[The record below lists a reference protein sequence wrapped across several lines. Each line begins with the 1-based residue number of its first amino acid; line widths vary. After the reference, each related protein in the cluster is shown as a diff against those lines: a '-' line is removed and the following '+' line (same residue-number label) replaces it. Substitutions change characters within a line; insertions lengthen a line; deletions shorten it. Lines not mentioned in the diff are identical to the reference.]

1 MSFGCFGRLPCKTDA
16 QCWVSNFCDAELRW
30 VLSCSITKFLK
41 LLKFPMA
48 DVTLT
53 VDGKKVTAPAG
64 TLLIEA
70 CKTVGIEV
78 PSFCYYPNLS
88 LQGACRMCLVKIE
101 KMPKLQTAC
110 TTVVSE
116 GMIVTSESDEIKQAR
131 KGMLELLLGN
141 HPLDCP
147 VCDAGGECELQ
158 DMTFSYG
165 AAESKFMEAKNHKE
179 EQQWSPIVFFDRP
192 RCILCYRCVRVC
204 GEGMDVW
211 ALGVQNRAV
220 SSVIAPNKEDHLE
233 CEECGMCI
241 DICPVGA
248 LTSGAYRYKTRPW
261 EMKHVG
267 TICTHCGDGCKTTL
281 GVRRADTGMEI
292 VRGDN
297 RDKSGTN
304 GDFLC
309 IKGRY
314 GFDFANHEERL
325 NRPLIRR
332 QGKLMPATWEEAF
345 ALIGEKFAGV
355 RDHDGGGAIGV
366 VGSTR
371 TTNEESYL
379 LSKFARV
386 VLRTNNIDHH
396 RTADFPA
403 LAAAVRGKADRTASM
418 AEVFT
423 APAIL
428 LIGNDPTEQHPLLAW
443 QIRNNVRL
451 HRARLHVIHSRPI
464 KLRRQAT
471 TFAQIPA
478 GAEGRVAAF
487 LAGGDSAAEALVDA
501 SSPLSL
507 SQDGWIELRDKLRG
521 EQNLV
526 IVFGSELR
534 GEDLASLMKFGAA
547 IPGTKFVCLADYAN
561 SRGAADMGLYP
572 DLLPGYHP
580 TAGSSEFHAEWGEI
594 PRAPGLDLAAMVE
607 AGKDGRLKALYVVG
621 SNPVGR
627 SNIDPFAFS
636 KSFVVVQDMFL
647 TETAV
652 MADVVLPAANAY
664 EKSGTFTNTCG
675 DLQLVKKAGEVTGT
689 KTDFEMVVRIA
700 DAMGFEVRKLV
711 PFGGGTYADMGQS
724 RGAQSGEADRHA
736 VWLEARGLEPKLSPF
751 EPTAILDEI
760 QRLVPGYDVSRM
772 TLLAGNSQHTSLE
785 QAGPGVA
792 HRAESIAPANDN
804 LFTSGTLGRYSR
816 ALQSV
821 IESHEVK
828 TEVAAD

>member
-1 MSFGCFGRLPCKTDA
+1 
-16 QCWVSNFCDAELRW
+16 
-30 VLSCSITKFLK
+30 
-41 LLKFPMA
+41 MA
-48 DVTLT
+48 DTPQLVNIN
-53 VDGKKVTAPAG
+53 VDGKKVSAPGG

-116 GMIVTSESDEIKQAR
+116 GMIVTTESDEIKQAR
-131 KGMLELLLGN
+131 KSMLELLLGN

-158 DMTFSYG
+158 DMTFAYG
-165 AAESKFMEAKNHKE
+165 AAESKFMEAKNHKD
-179 EQQWSPIVFFDRP
+179 EQQWSPVVFFDRP

-211 ALGVQNRAV
+211 ALGVQNRGV
-220 SSVIAPNKEDHLE
+220 SSIIAPNKEDHLE

-314 GFDFANHEERL
+314 AFDFASHEDRL
-325 NRPLIRR
+325 KQPLIRKN
-332 QGKLMPATWEEAF
+332 GKLTPSTWEEAF
-345 ALIGEKFAGV
+345 ELVGKKFV
-355 RDHDGGGAIGV
+355 EVCDKDGGQAIGV
-366 VGSTR
+366 IGSTR
-371 TTNEESYL
+371 TTNEEAYL

-386 VLRTNNIDHH
+386 VLKTNNVDHH
-396 RTADFPA
+396 RTADLPA
-403 LAAAVRGKADRTASM
+403 LAAAARGKTNRTASM
-418 AEVFT
+418 ADIFT

-451 HRARLHVIHSRPI
+451 HRARMYAINANPI

-471 TFAQIPA
+471 TFMRIPSGSEA
-478 GAEGRVAAF
+478 KLVAF
-487 LAGGDSAAEALVDA
+487 LSGEDAAPDSLATADA
-501 SSPLSL
+501 NR
-507 SQDGWIELRDKLRG
+507 DAWIAFREKLRT

-526 IVFGSELR
+526 IIFGSELR
-534 GEDLASLMKFGAA
+534 GGDIAALVKFGWAF
-547 IPGTKFVCLADYAN
+547 PEPS
-561 SRGAADMGLYP
+561 SRAS
-572 DLLPGYHP
+572 P
-580 TAGSSEFHAEWGEI
+580 TT
-594 PRAPGLDLAAMVE
+594 PTLAA
-607 AGKDGRLKALYVVG
+607 
-621 SNPVGR
+621 
-627 SNIDPFAFS
+627 
-636 KSFVVVQDMFL
+636 Q
-647 TETAV
+647 
-652 MADVVLPAANAY
+652 
-664 EKSGTFTNTCG
+664 
-675 DLQLVKKAGEVTGT
+675 
-689 KTDFEMVVRIA
+689 
-700 DAMGFEVRKLV
+700 
-711 PFGGGTYADMGQS
+711 
-724 RGAQSGEADRHA
+724 
-736 VWLEARGLEPKLSPF
+736 
-751 EPTAILDEI
+751 
-760 QRLVPGYDVSRM
+760 
-772 TLLAGNSQHTSLE
+772 
-785 QAGPGVA
+785 
-792 HRAESIAPANDN
+792 
-804 LFTSGTLGRYSR
+804 
-816 ALQSV
+816 
-821 IESHEVK
+821 
-828 TEVAAD
+828 

>member
-1 MSFGCFGRLPCKTDA
+1 
-16 QCWVSNFCDAELRW
+16 
-30 VLSCSITKFLK
+30 
-41 LLKFPMA
+41 MA
-48 DVTLT
+48 DVNLT

-70 CKTVGIEV
+70 CKSVGIEV

-110 TTVVSE
+110 TTVISE
-116 GMIVTSESDEIKQAR
+116 GMAVTTESEEIKQAR
-131 KGMLELLLGN
+131 KSMLEMLLGN

-158 DMTFSYG
+158 DMTFAYG

-179 EQQWSPIVFFDRP
+179 EQQWSPVVYFDRP

-211 ALGVQNRAV
+211 ALGVQNRGV
-220 SSVIAPNKEDHLE
+220 SSLIAPNKEDHLE

-267 TICTHCGDGCKTTL
+267 TVCTHCGDGCKTTL
-281 GVRRADTGMEI
+281 GVRRSDAGLEI

-325 NRPLIRR
+325 TQPLIRKN
-332 QGKLMPATWEEAF
+332 GKLTPASWEDAF
-345 ALIGEKFAGV
+345 ELVGKKFAEV
-355 RDHDGGGAIGV
+355 RDKDGGAAMGV
-366 VGSTR
+366 VGSNR
-371 TTNEESYL
+371 TTNEEAYL
-379 LSKFARV
+379 LSKFART
-386 VLRTNNIDHH
+386 VLKTNNVDHH
-396 RTADFPA
+396 RTADFTA
-403 LAAAVRGKADRTASM
+403 FAAAMRGKENATASM
-418 AEVFT
+418 ADVFT

-451 HRARLHVIHSRPI
+451 HRAMLYVINTESI
-464 KLRRQAT
+464 KLRRQAANFT
-471 TFAQIPA
+471 QIPK
-478 GAEGRVAAF
+478 GTEGKVAAF
-487 LAGGDSAAEALVDA
+487 LAGDDAAADALGNTKDPWVA
-501 SSPLSL
+501 
-507 SQDGWIELRDKLRG
+507 LREKIRG
-521 EQNLV
+521 EQNIV
-526 IVFGSELR
+526 IIFGSEIR
-534 GEDLASLMKFGAA
+534 GKDIASLVAFGSG
-547 IPGTKFVCLADYAN
+547 IPGAKFACLGDYAN

-572 DLLPGYHP
+572 DLIPGYHP
-580 TAGSSEFHAEWGEI
+580 ATAASKFHEEWADI
-594 PRAPGLDLAAMVE
+594 PQTVGLDLPGMVE
-607 AGKDGRLKALYVVG
+607 AAKAGKLKALYVVG

-627 SNIDPFAFS
+627 LDIDPFAFS
-636 KSFVVVQDMFL
+636 KGFVVVQDMFL
-647 TETAV
+647 TETAAI
-652 MADVVLPAANAY
+652 ADVVLPAANAY
-664 EKSGTFTNTCG
+664 EKSGSMTNTCG
-675 DLQLVKKAGEVTGT
+675 DVQLVKKAGELSGT
-689 KTDFEMVVRIA
+689 KPDFEMIVRIA
-700 DAMGFEVRKLV
+700 DAMGADIRKLV
-711 PFGGGTYADMGQS
+711 PFGGGVRADMGQS

-736 VWLEARGLEPKLSPF
+736 VWLENQGLETKLSPLD
-751 EPTAILDEI
+751 PMAILDEI
-760 QRLVPGYDVSRM
+760 QRLVPGYGASRAN
-772 TLLAGNSQHTSLE
+772 LLAGNSEHTSL
-785 QAGPGVA
+785 ANSGTGVA
-792 HRAESIAPANDN
+792 HKLESIQPANDT

-816 ALQSV
+816 ALRSV
-821 IESHEVK
+821 LESHEV
-828 TEVAAD
+828 TSAEVAAD

>member
-1 MSFGCFGRLPCKTDA
+1 
-16 QCWVSNFCDAELRW
+16 
-30 VLSCSITKFLK
+30 
-41 LLKFPMA
+41 MA
-48 DVTLT
+48 DVNLT

-88 LQGACRMCLVKIE
+88 LCGACRMCLVKIE

-110 TTVVSE
+110 TTVISE
-116 GMIVTSESDEIKQAR
+116 GMIVTTDSPEIKQAR
-131 KGMLELLLGN
+131 KATVEILLGN

-165 AAESKFMEAKNHKE
+165 AAESKFMEAKNHKD
-179 EQQWSPIVFFDRP
+179 EQQWSPVVFFDRP
-192 RCILCYRCVRVC
+192 RCILCFRCVRVC

-211 ALGVQNRAV
+211 ALGVQNRGV
-220 SSVIAPNKEDHLE
+220 SSIIAPNKEDHLE

-281 GVRRADTGMEI
+281 GVRRADRGMEI

-314 GFDFANHEERL
+314 GFDFANHEDRL
-325 NRPLIRR
+325 TKPLIR
-332 QGKLMPATWEEAF
+332 QNGKLVPASWEEAF
-345 ALIGEKFAGV
+345 ALIGKTFREI
-355 RDHDGGGAIGV
+355 RDTEGGQAIGV

-371 TTNEESYL
+371 TTNEEAYL

-386 VLRTNNIDHH
+386 VLQTNNVDHH

-403 LAAAVRGKADRTASM
+403 FAAALRGKSGLTASM

-451 HRARLHVIHSRPI
+451 HRAKLYAMNSNPI
-464 KLRRQAT
+464 KLRRQAAA
-471 TFAQIPA
+471 FMQIPA
-478 GAEGRVAAF
+478 GAEGNAVAF
-487 LAGGDSAAEALVDA
+487 LAGDDRAVEGLTGA
-501 SSPLSL
+501 SSEDTGGPERPPLHD
-507 SQDGWIELRDKLRG
+507 QWAALREKLRG
-521 EQNLV
+521 EKNLV
-526 IVFGSELR
+526 IIFGSEVR
-534 GEDLASLMKFGAA
+534 GGSIAELVKFGSALEGA
-547 IPGTKFVCLADYAN
+547 KFVCLADYAN

-572 DLLPGYHP
+572 ELLPGYHP
-580 TAGSSEFHAEWGEI
+580 IAGNTAFHHEWGEI
-594 PRAPGLDLAAMVE
+594 PQAPGMDFPAMAE
-607 AGKDGRLKALYVVG
+607 AGKSGKLKALYVVG
-621 SNPVGR
+621 SNPIGR
-627 SNIDPFAFS
+627 LNIDPFSFS

-664 EKSGTFTNTCG
+664 EKEGTFTNTCG
-675 DLQLVKKAGEVTGT
+675 DAQLVKKAGEVTGT
-689 KTDFEMVVRIA
+689 KTDFEMIVRIA
-700 DAMGFEVRKLV
+700 DAMGADVHKLV

-736 VWLEARGLEPKLSPF
+736 VWLEARGLEPKMNPF
-751 EPTAILDEI
+751 DPTAILDEI

-772 TLLAGNSQHTSLE
+772 NLLAGNSEHTDLLDV
-785 QAGPGVA
+785 GPGAA
-792 HRAESIAPANDN
+792 HKSESIEPANDT

-821 IESHEVK
+821 IESREVK
-828 TEVAAD
+828 PAEVAAD

>member
-1 MSFGCFGRLPCKTDA
+1 
-16 QCWVSNFCDAELRW
+16 
-30 VLSCSITKFLK
+30 
-41 LLKFPMA
+41 MA
-48 DVTLT
+48 DVNLT
-53 VDGKKVTAPAG
+53 VDGKKVTAAAG

-70 CKTVGIEV
+70 CKRVGIEV

-110 TTVVSE
+110 TTVVAE
-116 GMIVTSESDEIKQAR
+116 GMIVTTESPEVKQAR
-131 KGMLELLLGN
+131 KSMLEMLLGN

-165 AAESKFMEAKNHKE
+165 AAESKFIEMKNHRD
-179 EQQWSPIVFFDRP
+179 EQQWSPVVYFDRP

-211 ALGVQNRAV
+211 ALGVQNRGV
-220 SSVIAPNKEDHLE
+220 SSIIAPNKEDHLE

-267 TICTHCGDGCKTTL
+267 TVCAHCGDGCKTTL
-281 GVRRADTGMEI
+281 GVRRSDTGMEI

-314 GFDFANHEERL
+314 AFDFASSDARL
-325 NRPLIRR
+325 TQPLIRR
-332 QGKLMPATWEEAF
+332 NGKLTPSTWEEAF
-345 ALIGEKFAGV
+345 DVVGKKFAEIV
-355 RDHDGGGAIGV
+355 KKDGGSAIGV
-366 VGSTR
+366 IGSNR

-379 LSKFARV
+379 LSKFART
-386 VLRTNNIDHH
+386 VLKTNNIDHH

-403 LAAAVRGKADRTASM
+403 LAAALHGKPQGTASM
-418 AEVFT
+418 AHVFT

-451 HRARLHVIHSRPI
+451 HRAKLYLINSSESI

-471 TFAQIPA
+471 EFLQIPA
-478 GAEGRVAAF
+478 GSEAKLASF
-487 LAGGDSAAEALVDA
+487 LAGNDAVLDSLI
-501 SSPLSL
+501 SPP
-507 SQDGWIELRDKLRG
+507 GGKEVWTGIRDKLRG
-521 EQNLV
+521 EANLA
-526 IVFGSELR
+526 IIFGSEIR
-534 GEDLASLMKFGAA
+534 GAAVADLVKFGSGLAGA
-547 IPGTKFVCLADYAN
+547 KFVALSDYSN
-561 SRGAADMGLYP
+561 SRGGADMGLYP

-580 TAGSSEFHAEWGEI
+580 IAPAGSHFHEEWTEI
-594 PRAPGLDLAAMVE
+594 PQAAGLDLPGMIDAAKS
-607 AGKDGRLKALYVVG
+607 GKLKALYVVG

-627 SNIDPFAFS
+627 FNIDPFVFA
-636 KSFVVVQDMFL
+636 KNFVVVQDMFL
-647 TETAV
+647 TETAE

-664 EKSGTFTNTCG
+664 EKSGTMTNTCG
-675 DLQLVKKAGEVTGT
+675 DVQLVKKAGDVSGL
-689 KTDFEMVVRIA
+689 KSDFEMIVRIA
-700 DAMGFEVRKLV
+700 DAMGHDVHKLV
-711 PFGGGTYADMGQS
+711 PFGRGESADMGQS
-724 RGAQSGEADRHA
+724 RGAESGEADRHA
-736 VWLEARGLEPKLSPF
+736 VWLETHGLEPKLSPF
-751 EPTAILDEI
+751 DPIAILDEI
-760 QRLVPGYDVSRM
+760 QRLVPGYDVSRAN
-772 TLLAGNSQHTSLE
+772 LVGGNSEHTSLE
-785 QAGPGVA
+785 SAGASAPHKSELIVA
-792 HRAESIAPANDN
+792 AKDT

-816 ALQSV
+816 VLKSV
-821 IESHEVK
+821 IESHEIK
-828 TEVAAD
+828 PAEIAAD